1 MEALVLNSSKDK
13 VPILHCKTLWFVT
26 MLVAFEPR
34 YVLPSQ
40 MPPCLICINRPWVGC
55 GAVFDPRHIDQQ
67 SSTAHF
73 HMLHWKCSFMNNCVY
88 MQYKTKKKAGW
99 IYCSSIG
106 LFHND
111 DFKLFFIQIPTCIKL
126 WTPPQCG
133 QHSAMMLCTCN
144 CSWLVSASSSSSL
157 SSPTGEMLAS
167 VLRNSCFGRW
177 TSPFLE
183 LNASYGD
190 RRRD

>member
-1 MEALVLNSSKDK
+1 MVCHYVGSFRPKVCASKPDATLPHLYK
-13 VPILHCKTLWFVT
+13 STTSWLWCSIWPQTYRPAVIHGSISYVTLKMFIYEQLCLH
-26 MLVAFEPR
+26 
-34 YVLPSQ
+34 
-40 MPPCLICINRPWVGC
+40 
-55 GAVFDPRHIDQQ
+55 AVQD
-67 SSTAHF
+67 
-73 HMLHWKCSFMNNCVY
+73 
-88 MQYKTKKKAGW
+88 KKKAGW

-126 WTPPQCG
+126 CPPPPPQCG

-167 VLRNSCFGRW
+167 VLRNSCFCRW

-183 LNASYGD
+183 LNASYGY